1 MHSYSLQWTPDSEVC
16 PQALQDVASYR
27 MECLV
32 EDVVSAIRA
41 VAPPGSSHVAAL
53 CGHDWG
59 GIIAWHVA
67 HLRPD
72 LIGRLAVLCAPHPA
86 CFGRNMDWDQ
96 AKR

>member
-1 MHSYSLQWTPDSEVC
+1 MHHYTLRWSTSPGVC
-16 PQALQDVASYR
+16 LPTVQDVASYR

-32 EDVVSAIRA
+32 EDVVGVIRA
-41 VAPPGSSHVAAL
+41 IAPPDSGSVAL

-59 GIIAWHVA
+59 GIIAWHAA
-67 HLRPD
+67 HLRPE
-72 LIGRLAVLCAPHPA
+72 LIDRLAVLCAPHPA